1 MGSESYLSFMTVS
14 NLPIVIRGLG
24 KRYGDRQVLR
34 GLDLEVEVGEVF
46 ALLGPNGAGKTTAS
60 RIIAG
65 ILAPSEGDVL
75 VDGISVRADP
85 DSIRARCGMV
95 TDQPSLYERMTL
107 RAYLGF
113 FCHLYDVPAAERRTA
128 ELAELLGLTDRLDV
142 RLGAFSRGMKQKVAI
157 ARGLVHDPP
166 VLLLDEPATAL
177 DPETARS
184 LRTFIVSL
192 RARHRAILLCTHD
205 LDEAQ
210 RIADRVVILY
220 RGRVAREGLTGDLRG
235 DAHPRFVVSFTG
247 DLAVAREALARA
259 GVTAEPAAAQNGY
272 AALRF
277 DADEPDA
284 TNPAVLRALL
294 DGGVRVITLSR
305 EERSLEDAY
314 FAVVAQAREP
324 QPEKANG

>member
-1 MGSESYLSFMTVS
+1 MIDVRDLSRSFGRTVALDHVS
-14 NLPIVIRGLG
+14 FRVEPGEIV
-24 KRYGDRQVLR
+24 
-34 GLDLEVEVGEVF
+34 

-65 ILAPSEGDVL
+65 ILAPSDGDVI
-75 VDGISVRADP
+75 VDGISVRDDP
-85 DSIRARCGMV
+85 GAIRVRCGMV
-95 TDQPSLYERMTL
+95 TDQPSLYERMPL
-107 RAYLGF
+107 RAYLTF
-113 FCHLYDVPAAERRTA
+113 FCRLYDVASAAKRAE
-128 ELAELLGLTDRLDV
+128 ELAALLGLTDRLDV

-184 LRTFIVSL
+184 LRSFIVSL

-210 RIADRVVILY
+210 RIADRVVVLY
-220 RGRVAREGLTGDLRG
+220 RGKVAREGLTGDLRA

-247 DLAVAREALARA
+247 DVDAARDALARA
-259 GVTAEPAAAQNGY
+259 GVTTMAASAENGY
-272 AALRF
+272 PALRF
-277 DADEPDA
+277 DADDPRT
-284 TNPAVLRALL
+284 TNPLVLRALL
-294 DGGVRVITLSR
+294 DRGLSVITLAR

-314 FAVVAQAREP
+314 FAIVAEAGE
-324 QPEKANG
+324 AHG

>member
-1 MGSESYLSFMTVS
+1 VIEVRAVSRRFERLVALERVSFRVE
-14 NLPIVIRGLG
+14 PGEIV
-24 KRYGDRQVLR
+24 
-34 GLDLEVEVGEVF
+34 

-75 VDGISVRADP
+75 VEGVSVRADP
-85 DSIRARCGMV
+85 GSARERCGMV

-107 RAYLGF
+107 RAYLEF
-113 FCHLYDVPAAERRTA
+113 FCRLYDVAGPERRTA
-128 ELAELLGLTDRLDV
+128 ELAELLGLTDRLDM

-184 LRTFIVSL
+184 LRSFIVSL

-210 RIADRVVILY
+210 RIADRVVVLV
-220 RGRVAREGLTGDLRG
+220 RGRVAREGLIGALRA
-235 DAHPRFVVSFTG
+235 DARPRFVVSFAG
-247 DLAVAREALARA
+247 DAAVARAALTRA
-259 GVTAEPAAAQNGY
+259 GLTAEAADANGH
-272 AALRF
+272 AGLRF
-277 DADEPDA
+277 ETADETS

-294 DGGVRVITLSR
+294 DAGVSVITLTR
-305 EERSLEDAY
+305 EERTLEDAY
-314 FAVVAQAREP
+314 FAIVAEAKHE
-324 QPEKANG
+324 

>member
-1 MGSESYLSFMTVS
+1 MIDVRDLSRSFGRLTALDGVS
-14 NLPIVIRGLG
+14 FRVEPGEIV
-24 KRYGDRQVLR
+24 
-34 GLDLEVEVGEVF
+34 

-65 ILAPSEGDVL
+65 ILAPSDGDVV

-85 DSIRARCGMV
+85 HAVRQRCGMV

-107 RAYLGF
+107 RAYLAF
-113 FCHLYDVPAAERRTA
+113 FCHLYDVAAAERRTW
-128 ELAELLGLTDRLDV
+128 ELADLLGLADRLDM

-184 LRTFIVSL
+184 LRSFIVSL

-210 RIADRVVILY
+210 RIADRVVVLY
-220 RGRVAREGLTGDLRG
+220 RGRVARAGLTGALRA
-235 DAHPRFVVSFTG
+235 DARPRFLVSFSG
-247 DLAVAREALARA
+247 DVAAAHDALARA
-259 GVTAEPAAAQNGY
+259 GVRAETAGSDNGY
-272 AALRF
+272 ASLRF
-277 DADEPDA
+277 DTDEPGT

-294 DGGVRVITLSR
+294 DGGLNVITLVR

-314 FAVVAQAREP
+314 FSIVAEAGERS
-324 QPEKANG
+324 G

>member
-1 MGSESYLSFMTVS
+1 MIDVRDLTRRFGRTVALEGVS
-14 NLPIVIRGLG
+14 LRVEPGEIV
-24 KRYGDRQVLR
+24 
-34 GLDLEVEVGEVF
+34 

-75 VDGISVRADP
+75 VDGISVRTEP
-85 DSIRARCGMV
+85 GKIRVRCGMV

-107 RAYLGF
+107 RAYLTF
-113 FCHLYDVPAAERRTA
+113 FCHLYDVAAAARRTE

-184 LRTFIVSL
+184 LRSFIVSL

-210 RIADRVVILY
+210 RIADRVVVLY
-220 RGRVAREGLTGDLRG
+220 RGRVAREGLTGALRA

-247 DLAVAREALARA
+247 DVAVARDTLARV
-259 GVTAEPAAAQNGY
+259 GVNAQPAESENGY

-277 DADEPDA
+277 DADQPGT

-294 DGGVRVITLSR
+294 ESGLRVITLVR

-314 FAVVAQAREP
+314 FSIVAEAGGRHE
-324 QPEKANG
+324 

>member
-1 MGSESYLSFMTVS
+1 MIDVQGLTRSFGRTTALDHVS
-14 NLPIVIRGLG
+14 FRVEPGEIV
-24 KRYGDRQVLR
+24 
-34 GLDLEVEVGEVF
+34 

-75 VDGISVRADP
+75 VDGISVRSDP
-85 DSIRARCGMV
+85 GRIRVRCGMV

-107 RAYLGF
+107 RAYLEF
-113 FCHLYDVPAAERRTA
+113 FCRLYDVTAAERRTE
-128 ELAELLGLTDRLDV
+128 ELAELLSLTDRLDI

-184 LRTFIVSL
+184 LRSFIVSL

-210 RIADRVVILY
+210 RIADRVVVLY
-220 RGRVAREGLTGDLRG
+220 RGRVAREGLTGALR
-235 DAHPRFVVSFTG
+235 AEEHPRFIVSFSG
-247 DLAVAREALARA
+247 DVRQARDTLANA
-259 GVTAEPAAAQNGY
+259 GIEAEPAEAENGY

-277 DADEPDA
+277 DADEPGT

-294 DGGVRVITLSR
+294 ASGVHVITLVR

-314 FAVVAQAREP
+314 FSIVAEAG
-324 QPEKANG
+324 KVNG

>member
-1 MGSESYLSFMTVS
+1 MIDVRDVSRSFGRTVALDHVS
-14 NLPIVIRGLG
+14 LRVEPGEIV
-24 KRYGDRQVLR
+24 
-34 GLDLEVEVGEVF
+34 

-65 ILAPSEGDVL
+65 ILAPSSGDVL

-85 DSIRARCGMV
+85 GRVRVRCGMV

-107 RAYLGF
+107 RAYLTF
-113 FCHLYDVPAAERRTA
+113 FCHLYDVAEAGPRTE
-128 ELAELLGLTDRLDV
+128 ELAELLGLTDRLDQ

-210 RIADRVVILY
+210 RIADRVVVLY
-220 RGRVAREGLTGDLRG
+220 RGRVAREGLTGVLRAAG
-235 DAHPRFVVSFTG
+235 PPRFVVSFTG
-247 DLAVAREALARA
+247 EIAAARDALASV
-259 GVTAEPAAAQNGY
+259 GVTAEPANADNGH

-277 DADEPDA
+277 DADEPGT

-294 DGGVRVITLSR
+294 DGGLRVITLTR

-314 FAVVAQAREP
+314 FAIVAEAREP
-324 QPEKANG
+324 ETRERNG

>member
-1 MGSESYLSFMTVS
+1 MIDVRDVSRSFGPFLALDHVS
-14 NLPIVIRGLG
+14 FRVEPGEIV
-24 KRYGDRQVLR
+24 
-34 GLDLEVEVGEVF
+34 

-65 ILAPSEGDVL
+65 ILAPSQGDVL
-75 VDGISVRADP
+75 VDGISVRSDP
-85 DSIRARCGMV
+85 GSVRVRCGMV

-113 FCHLYDVPAAERRTA
+113 FCHLYDVAAAERRTQ
-128 ELAELLGLTDRLDV
+128 ELAELLGLSDRLDV

-184 LRTFIVSL
+184 LRSFIVSL

-210 RIADRVVILY
+210 RIADRVVVLY
-220 RGRVAREGLTGDLRG
+220 RGRVARAGLTDDLRA
-235 DAHPRFVVSFTG
+235 DTHPRFIVAFSG
-247 DLAVAREALARA
+247 DTAAAHDALARA
-259 GVTAEPAAAQNGY
+259 GVTAEPAKAENGY

-277 DADEPDA
+277 DTDEPGT

-294 DGGVRVITLSR
+294 DNGVRVITLAR

-314 FAVVAQAREP
+314 FAIVAEAGKPEARRVD
-324 QPEKANG
+324 G